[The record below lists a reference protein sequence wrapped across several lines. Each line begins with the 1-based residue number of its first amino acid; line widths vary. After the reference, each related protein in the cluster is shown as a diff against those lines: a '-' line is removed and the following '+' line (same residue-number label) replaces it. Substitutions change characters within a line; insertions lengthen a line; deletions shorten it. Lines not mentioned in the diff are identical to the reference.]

1 MFPIRNSSLAADG
14 FAKQVLG
21 VCVCVCVCVFAFISK
36 CGRDFGVQGHRISRR
51 NFLLYGWWNCGLGV
65 EHLFWSMFR
74 ERRIG
79 NRLASQFPI
88 PSFARGASKEVYGVN
103 VVRALAS

>member
-21 VCVCVCVCVFAFISK
+21 VCVCVCVFAFISK

-65 EHLFWSMFR
+65 EHLFWSIFR